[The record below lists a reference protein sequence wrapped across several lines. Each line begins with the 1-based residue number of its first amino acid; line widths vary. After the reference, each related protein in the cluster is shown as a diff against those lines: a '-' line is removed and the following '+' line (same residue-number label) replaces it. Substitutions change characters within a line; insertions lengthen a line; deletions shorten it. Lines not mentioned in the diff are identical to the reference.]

1 MRTFVHGLSTT
12 LQHREH
18 RDLILELRH
27 IVVCGSAKWH
37 GKDVVVRAFEAYDWT
52 ANRFSVHFLLFMM
65 DFRAILPLAFDRKN
79 LRPGTGIGTRQTR
92 VGIIIKFMLTCYS
105 TRKQCDT
112 QLNTHK
118 ERSRPRAPAEK
129 ISEINIKDVF
139 FLFIGLGLLLPL
151 GLTPTHLFRHAFYAL
166 RMPFQDH
173 ILASPSAH
181 EMAHRV
187 KEIRIRAD
195 EEAQQ
200 IPTSARIPLLNV
212 RRYHSLPHQSCPQ
225 LSFVCCW

>member
-1 MRTFVHGLSTT
+1 MELLRRREPWRICFSISLRSRSRSFCRCCSSTIATGCYAVAWSCVKCGRGRGEFSFRTVVANLRTFVHGLSTT

-79 LRPGTGIGTRQTR
+79 LRPGTGIDIRQTR
-92 VGIIIKFMLTCYS
+92 VGIIIEIMLTCYS

-118 ERSRPRAPAEK
+118 ERSRPRAPGEK
-129 ISEINIKDVF
+129 NK
-139 FLFIGLGLLLPL
+139 
-151 GLTPTHLFRHAFYAL
+151 
-166 RMPFQDH
+166 
-173 ILASPSAH
+173 
-181 EMAHRV
+181 
-187 KEIRIRAD
+187 
-195 EEAQQ
+195 
-200 IPTSARIPLLNV
+200 
-212 RRYHSLPHQSCPQ
+212 
-225 LSFVCCW
+225 